1 MIRHILTLAL
11 LGLVACGGSG
21 GGDDD
26 GPTPDGPVNVPQTI
40 MISGTAVEVTASG
53 SEPLAGVLV
62 EAFANSDENTVI
74 TMATTD
80 AQGNY
85 TLTVETDGNA
95 LDGFLKATANGV
107 LVTYLYPPEPLAE
120 NFDGASINMISSN
133 TLGLLTMPLFCDED
147 QGPNN
152 GLIAVLV
159 YDSNDMPVAG
169 AELSSSPAPSSI
181 CYNGS
186 NDLPDGDAT
195 VTAADGIGY
204 MFNVAG
210 AATVSA
216 TAPGLTLRSHDLTA
230 RAGALTTTL
239 IRP

>member
-1 MIRHILTLAL
+1 MIRHILALAL

-21 GGDDD
+21 GDDD
-26 GPTPDGPVNVPQTI
+26 NPTPDAPVNVPQTI
-40 MISGTAVEVTASG
+40 MISGTAVEVQATG

-107 LVTYLYPPEPLAE
+107 LVTYLYPPEPLADD
-120 NFDGASINMISSN
+120 FDGAAINMISSN
-133 TLGLLTMPLFCDED
+133 TLNLLTGGLFCDETQD
-147 QGPNN
+147 SNN
-152 GLIAVLV
+152 GAIAALV

-169 AELSSSPAPSSI
+169 AMMNASPAPSSV
-181 CYNGS
+181 CYNGA

-195 VTAADGIGY
+195 ETAADGIGY
-204 MFNVAG
+204 MFNVTG

-216 TAPGLTLRSHDLTA
+216 TAPGLTLRSHGVTA
-230 RAGALTTTL
+230 RPGALTTTL